1 MRGVQSGDCLTIQ
14 RISKADPWE
23 EQVYLAYVSA
33 PRIGNQTRAE
43 DPFAF
48 DAREFLREELIGKK
62 VDFTIEYQIQGR
74 KYITIPQ
81 SESVSYNLAIVKE
94 ALAKVIDKKQGN
106 SVYDEIKAAS
116 DDCQKRKVGVWS
128 EQPKHIEKH
137 LRRVKYQG
145 APDFSHQRLL
155 EEANQVK
162 EPLAAILEHVFSSS
176 HLSLYVY
183 KLQAVVRVHMVHLYS
198 PNANDEPELA
208 EQGKQFIS
216 KMLLHRTV
224 GVKLLKIDD
233 RGDLNGRI
241 YFPAGDIAS
250 EVLKQGLAK
259 VSTPRDTQFDAAY
272 FKELKNAQ
280 TIAQG
285 KRAGVWKSFMPEES
299 KTNLTDFT
307 GKVVEVTSGDCLT
320 VERDADF
327 KLIKVFLASIK
338 APKITNE
345 TQENYG
351 WESKEALRKL
361 TIAKKVSVQ
370 IEYGKEIQ
378 TKSGDTFLMNFG
390 SVFLTSKNNK
400 NVAVAML
407 EKGLAKCS
415 IQKDKICKY
424 LEDLLAAEKKAMD
437 GKHCLHSKKEAPTT
451 LFNDLSQNS
460 KLAKDYEAM
469 LFKRKDTKF
478 NAVVEY
484 CFSGMRFK
492 VRLEGE
498 NCLLALSLIGVKT
511 LSADKNQPALIEYA
525 NDALSFAKDHLF

>member
-1 MRGVQSGDCLTIQ
+1 M
-14 RISKADPWE
+14 
-23 EQVYLAYVSA
+23 
-33 PRIGNQTRAE
+33 
-43 DPFAF
+43 
-48 DAREFLREELIGKK
+48 
-62 VDFTIEYQIQGR
+62 
-74 KYITIPQ
+74 
-81 SESVSYNLAIVKE
+81 
-94 ALAKVIDKKQGN
+94 
-106 SVYDEIKAAS
+106 
-116 DDCQKRKVGVWS
+116 
-128 EQPKHIEKH
+128 
-137 LRRVKYQG
+137 KYQG
-145 APDFSHQRLL
+145 AADFSHQRIL
-155 EEANQVK
+155 EEAEQVK

-176 HLSLYVY
+176 HVSLFVF

-198 PNANDEPELA
+198 PHAAEEAELA
-208 EQGKQFIS
+208 EMGRHFIS
-216 KMLLHRTV
+216 KMLLHRTI

-233 RGDLNGRI
+233 RGDLIGRI

-259 VSTPRDTQFDAAY
+259 VSTPKDTQFDAAY

-299 KTNLTDFT
+299 KTNLKDFT

-327 KLIKVFLASIK
+327 KVIKVFLASIK

-345 TQENYG
+345 AQESYG
-351 WESKEALRKL
+351 WESKETLRKM
-361 TIAKKVSVQ
+361 TIAKKVKVQ

-390 SVFLTSKNNK
+390 SVFLTAKNDK
-400 NVAVAML
+400 NVAVAL
-407 EKGLAKCS
+407 VEKGLARVS
-415 IQKDKICKY
+415 IQKDRLSGG
-424 LEDLLAAEKKAMD
+424 LEDLLAGEKKAMEA
-437 GKHCLHSKKEAPTT
+437 KLCLHSKKEAPKTI
-451 LFNDLSQNS
+451 FNDLSQNS

-498 NCLLALSLIGVKT
+498 NCLLALNLIGVKT
-511 LSADKNQPALIEYA
+511 LSADKNQPALAEYA
-525 NDALSFAKDHLF
+525 HDALSFAKDHLFQRDVQVELYSADKKGNFFGTVTTPSKHDFSLKLVEEGLAQCFQHGSERRMPPNYEQIREMERQAKSKELGIWSRSLKLVSQNKAQQ